1 MEPTTTRRPFDLDRT
16 VRLLITIA
24 CIVGAFML
32 VSYLRSVLLPFL
44 VACLLAYIIHPLV
57 LWNQRKLKIKNEPL
71 AVACALLEI
80 ALCLTAVLWFLL
92 PYIYSEIADMATLI
106 GEYAKKQVSIPFI
119 PEEFQQRIVKY
130 LDFKS
135 LTQMFS
141 QEQLFSM
148 AEKAFSQAWEL
159 MSNSIIVLLSIVSWI
174 VVLLYLVF
182 ILIDYNAIVS
192 GLRNM
197 IPKKYSANV
206 VGIISDIARTMNLY
220 FRGQALV
227 ALCVGILFSIGFLI
241 IGLPLAVVFGLFIGL
256 LNMVPYLQLVSIPIA
271 AVLCLVQAV
280 VGGDNFWVLCGETA
294 IVYIVVQSLQDL
306 VITPKIMGK
315 AMGLSPA
322 TIFLSLSIWG
332 ALLGFVGL
340 IIALPLTTLCISYYK
355 RYILNESPEA
365 TGEPKRLDT
374 SPKLAT
380 AAAPADES
388 PNDTSAPDGN

>member
-32 VSYLRSVLLPFL
+32 VRYLRDVLLPFL

-57 LWNQRKLKIKNEPL
+57 LWNQRKFKIKSEPL
-71 AVACALLEI
+71 AVTFALLEI
-80 ALCLTAVLWFLL
+80 ALGLVLILWFLI
-92 PYIYSEIADMATLI
+92 PYLYSEIAKMATQI
-106 GEYAKKQVSIPFI
+106 AEFAKAQVAIPFI
-119 PEEFQQRIVKY
+119 PSEVQALVVKY
-130 LDFKS
+130 LDFKA
-135 LTQMFS
+135 LTDLFS
-141 QEQLFSM
+141 QEQLFAM
-148 AEKAFSQAWEL
+148 AETAL
-159 MSNSIIVLLSIVSWI
+159 MQVWQLMGSSIMVLLAIVSWV

-182 ILIDYNAIVS
+182 ILIDYSSIVT
-192 GLRNM
+192 GLRTM
-197 IPKKYSANV
+197 IPQKYSANV

-241 IGLPLAVVFGLFIGL
+241 VGLPMAVAFGLFIGV
-256 LNMVPYLQLVSIPIA
+256 LNMVPYLQLASIPIA

-280 VGGDNFWVLCGETA
+280 TGGQNFWLLCGETT
-294 IVYIVVQSLQDL
+294 IVYIVVQTLQDL

-315 AMGLSPA
+315 TMGLNPA

-355 RYILNESPEA
+355 RYILNEAPESTVPA
-365 TGEPKRLDT
+365 PK
-374 SPKLAT
+374 K
-380 AAAPADES
+380 
-388 PNDTSAPDGN
+388 PDIARKQPRNPETDNFTPE